1 MYKVTL
7 NTRIVAKSYKQSWQ
21 ASRCLAEPLF
31 RPVLIY
37 WLCGALLESICTGR
51 LQHTIATAYL
61 HCSVS
66 RAEPTHTHTHTRT
79 HIHTHTLTHTRTHTH
94 VHTHIHT
101 HSLAGGVSNGV
112 CWPLDNI
119 LWSHGWCCAWP
130 QGTHR
135 STHTQGGKLLL
146 KWLAAFKMA
155 SRCLATT
162 KEASCGDCPTLR
174 WQAASL
180 CLRQTEVNPLQ
191 SGCASWYVTAA
202 LSIPLVMIH
211 VLTRS
216 KPSLNVMIRM
226 YALFQTKQILDVC
239 CCALLNIFFFYF
251 VFWSLF
257 L

>member
-1 MYKVTL
+1 
-7 NTRIVAKSYKQSWQ
+7 
-21 ASRCLAEPLF
+21 
-31 RPVLIY
+31 
-37 WLCGALLESICTGR
+37 
-51 LQHTIATAYL
+51 
-61 HCSVS
+61 
-66 RAEPTHTHTHTRT
+66 
-79 HIHTHTLTHTRTHTH
+79 
-94 VHTHIHT
+94 
-101 HSLAGGVSNGV
+101 
-112 CWPLDNI
+112 
-119 LWSHGWCCAWP
+119 
-130 QGTHR
+130 
-135 STHTQGGKLLL
+135 
-146 KWLAAFKMA
+146 MA

-239 CCALLNIFFFYF
+239 CCALLNIFVFLLCILVTFF
-251 VFWSLF
+251 VMSLF
-257 L
+257 FLCHADWMTATNGLTSSRSIGS